1 MTDEKQRLRK
11 LNSLTILD
19 YIKTQIEILMS
30 MKLDDEKET
39 PNAKNLGHKGRFGE
53 NNGAT
58 SEFTSTFQSID
69 LPPKEYEQELQHYE
83 AEVR

>member
-1 MTDEKQRLRK
+1 
-11 LNSLTILD
+11 
-19 YIKTQIEILMS
+19 

-39 PNAKNLGHKGRFGE
+39 PNARRPGNNNGGGNNRFGD
-53 NNGAT
+53 NIGAN

-83 AEVR
+83 AEVRQHIKVEQ